1 MRLPAA
7 FQHSIPDLAETA
19 VSNLYMAGWDYVC
32 SIWDTGKADGHNRP
46 EPALAMRKPALA
58 MPEQAIGMPRSAV
71 TQPGPGSL
79 LPHNGIVAEAET
91 HGPYPFSA
99 QSTASHPAFPRQNPG
114 HRHARMGPVPPDG
127 PGSPGWARFPRMGP
141 VSPDGP
147 GFPGWVRAARGR
159 NPAAFDRRFTRSR
172 CDAGS
177 IHGVLAVASSS
188 AQLILA
194 HETAHPTRPAFH
206 ETRIP

>member
-1 MRLPAA
+1 MCG
-7 FQHSIPDLAETA
+7 FQRPSSTA
-19 VSNLYMAGWDYVC
+19 SRTSQKPRSQTCTWLDGTTFC

-79 LPHNGIVAEAET
+79 LPHNGIVAEKRRRMAPT
-91 HGPYPFSA
+91 RSPHNP
-99 QSTASHPAFPRQNPG
+99 PRLTPHSRG
-114 HRHARMGPVPPDG
+114 KSRDIGML
-127 PGSPGWARFPRMGP
+127 GWARFPRMGP

-159 NPAAFDRRFTRSR
+159 NPAAFDRRCTRSR

-194 HETAHPTRPAFH
+194 HETAHPTRPASH